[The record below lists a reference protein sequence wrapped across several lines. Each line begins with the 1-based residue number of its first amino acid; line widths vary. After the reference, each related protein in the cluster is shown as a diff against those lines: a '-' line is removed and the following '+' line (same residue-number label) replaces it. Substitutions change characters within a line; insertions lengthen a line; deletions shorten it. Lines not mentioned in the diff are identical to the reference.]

1 MVTLRG
7 KFKGVQGVGVKII
20 KKSQAIPHVGD
31 IDKLE
36 ERLLIQK

>member
-20 KKSQAIPHVGD
+20 KKSRTIPMSAI
-31 IDKLE
+31 
-36 ERLLIQK
+36 LINWKNAF